1 MSKRTPHPI
10 APCAPGGHAFPIG
23 ARPSQRHPEA
33 ARVTGL
39 SVLWRRVP
47 ITTVTIAL
55 VFAVWIYDH
64 VSTSSADSA
73 PLRPN
78 PAEYVPPLPLKP
90 SPASHTLH
98 KRTEGTAA
106 LDANVGLPGFKRIQ
120 VGKDETDYVAEDV
133 TIRLFKPRVTAKRE
147 PRVEKQLDI
156 GEDVTVRSFADKP
169 TQVPPTRP
177 GSAAVQSLERSL
189 PISR

>member
-23 ARPSQRHPEA
+23 ARPSQRC
-33 ARVTGL
+33 VNGL
-39 SVLWRRVP
+39 SVLWHRVP

-64 VSTSSADSA
+64 VSTSSADS
-73 PLRPN
+73 PLRKPN
-78 PAEYVPPLPLKP
+78 STEYVPPLPPKP

-98 KRTEGTAA
+98 KRTDKTA
-106 LDANVGLPGFKRIQ
+106 LDANVGLPGFRRIQ

-156 GEDVTVRSFADKP
+156 GEDVTVRSFAEKP
-169 TQVPPTRP
+169 TRVPPTRP
-177 GSAAVQSLERSL
+177 GSAAVQSLERSS
-189 PISR
+189 PIST